1 MAGGMNKRGQWGSMA
16 ERIAQTGGAPAPDAA
31 TASPPVKHC
40 WVVGTDGAPAAPALL
55 LQWRRTLA
63 GYQGRVVYPLH
74 LDEGWIVVEEWLPAE
89 RLRPAAAAHVP

>member
-16 ERIAQTGGAPAPDAA
+16 ERIAQTSSVSAPATAA
-31 TASPPVKHC
+31 TTPSPPVKHC
-40 WVVGTDGAPAAPALL
+40 WVVGHDEKAPSAPALL

-74 LDEGWIVVEEWLPAE
+74 LDEGWVVVEEWLPAE
-89 RLRPAAAAHVP
+89 RLRPAP